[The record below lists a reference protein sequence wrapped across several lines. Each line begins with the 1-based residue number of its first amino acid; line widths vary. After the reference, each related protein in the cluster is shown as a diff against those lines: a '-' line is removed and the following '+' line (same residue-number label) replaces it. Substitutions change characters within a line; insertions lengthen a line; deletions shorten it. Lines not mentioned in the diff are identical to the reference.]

1 MKEND
6 IVIKRISSEEE
17 LWFAERLYLSSFPD
31 GERREIADWIR
42 YTWTKPEFFNNII
55 EYGGE
60 RVGFI
65 SYWGLDD
72 FLYVEHFA
80 MDSRIRGKGYGGIAI
95 ETLVNETGKVVVL
108 EVELPTDEMSKRRVG
123 FYERHGFKLCEK
135 KYVQPPYKAS
145 DCELEMKIMWCNAED
160 ISDKFDR
167 MVACIYNNVYKK
179 VSGKP

>member
-72 FLYVEHFA
+72 FLYVE
-80 MDSRIRGKGYGGIAI
+80 R
-95 ETLVNETGKVVVL
+95 
-108 EVELPTDEMSKRRVG
+108 
-123 FYERHGFKLCEK
+123 
-135 KYVQPPYKAS
+135 
-145 DCELEMKIMWCNAED
+145 
-160 ISDKFDR
+160 
-167 MVACIYNNVYKK
+167 
-179 VSGKP
+179 

>member
-65 SYWGLDD
+65 SYWGWMISCMWSILPWT
-72 FLYVEHFA
+72 HAFA
-80 MDSRIRGKGYGGIAI
+80 AKDM
-95 ETLVNETGKVVVL
+95 VVL
-108 EVELPTDEMSKRRVG
+108 L
-123 FYERHGFKLCEK
+123 
-135 KYVQPPYKAS
+135 
-145 DCELEMKIMWCNAED
+145 
-160 ISDKFDR
+160 
-167 MVACIYNNVYKK
+167 
-179 VSGKP
+179 

>member
-80 MDSRIRGKGYGGIAI
+80 MDSRIRGKGYGKR
-95 ETLVNETGKVVVL
+95 NGK
-108 EVELPTDEMSKRRVG
+108 SCCFG
-123 FYERHGFKLCEK
+123 
-135 KYVQPPYKAS
+135 S
-145 DCELEMKIMWCNAED
+145 
-160 ISDKFDR
+160 
-167 MVACIYNNVYKK
+167 
-179 VSGKP
+179 